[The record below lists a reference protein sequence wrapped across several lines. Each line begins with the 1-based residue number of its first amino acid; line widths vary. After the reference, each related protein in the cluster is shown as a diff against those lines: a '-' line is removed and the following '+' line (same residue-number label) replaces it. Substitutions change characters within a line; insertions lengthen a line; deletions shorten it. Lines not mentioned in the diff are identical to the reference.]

1 MLQLGQLRL
10 RVIQRVMEGG
20 CVSEQCRH
28 WVSQC
33 GGVNITVVKVA
44 FCVVDTVYITLVT
57 STQAV
62 VK

>member
-20 CVSEQCRH
+20 AEQCRH

-33 GGVNITVVKVA
+33 GGVNITVMKVS